1 MESLEASL
9 HYYIKPGR
17 KCRSGFKLKI
27 KKKKGKTKEGK
38 KKKNIH
44 MCVLTAA
51 AKKAAIK
58 RGNY

>member
-9 HYYIKPGR
+9 HYFIKPGR

-27 KKKKGKTKEGK
+27 KKKSGKTKEGK

-44 MCVLTAA
+44 MCVHTV
-51 AKKAAIK
+51 AKKAAVK
-58 RGNY
+58 RRK